1 LSPITI
7 GLVAVSF
14 VTLAASA
21 RAQTRWTVDAK
32 SSLAWWQM
40 SPHMNHLWAT
50 TCPAEPSWRPGE
62 HGSASMFST
71 RWLRSPGTPDTVNV
85 PLYPRYAARDVCIEA
100 VTGAVTAADP
110 VRWRGVRGEITLKAE
125 HLGTGEPQRD
135 KYTREAILEVK
146 QYPEIRFVIDS
157 LASVTRTADTA
168 SGLAWGVLHLRGA
181 SRPMTAAVRMWPESG
196 GLRVLGKLRV
206 PATAITEDFGV
217 STFALGLGVGVR
229 IWKDLFMG
237 VDLLMRQEERTP

>member
-1 LSPITI
+1 MNLAAVGFVTA
-7 GLVAVSF
+7 GLA
-14 VTLAASA
+14 TLAATA
-21 RAQTRWTVDAK
+21 RAQTRWTVEAK

-85 PLYPRYAARDVCIEA
+85 PLYPRYAARDVCVEA
-100 VTGAVTAADP
+100 VSGTVTAAETAGL
-110 VRWRGVRGEITLKAE
+110 RGVRGEITLKAE

-157 LASVTRTADTA
+157 VVSVTRTADTS
-168 SGLAWGVLHLRGA
+168 SGAAWGVLHLHGA
-181 SRPMTAAVRMWPESG
+181 SRPMRAAVRMWPESG
-196 GLRVLGKLRV
+196 GLRVVAKLRV

-237 VDLLMRQEERTP
+237 VDLLMRSEGGTP